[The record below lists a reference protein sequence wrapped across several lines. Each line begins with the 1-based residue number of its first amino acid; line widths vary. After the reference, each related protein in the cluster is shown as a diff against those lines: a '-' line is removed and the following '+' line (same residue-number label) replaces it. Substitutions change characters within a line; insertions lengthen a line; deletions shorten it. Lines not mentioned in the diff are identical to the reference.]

1 MRHHFKAALAAAALA
16 TAGSPALAEPGV
28 TDDKIVLG
36 AVDPLT
42 GPPSLRRERPRRH
55 QRPAG
60 RDRFRG

>member
-42 GPPSLRRERPRRH
+42 GPPSLLGKAH
-55 QRPAG
+55 QLALIDLR
-60 RDRFRG
+60 